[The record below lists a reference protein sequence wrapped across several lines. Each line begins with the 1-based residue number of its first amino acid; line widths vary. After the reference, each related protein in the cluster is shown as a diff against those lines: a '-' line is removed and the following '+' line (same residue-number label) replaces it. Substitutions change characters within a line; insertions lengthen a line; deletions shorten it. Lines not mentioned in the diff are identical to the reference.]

1 MKTKFKRLTREPQ
14 YNLLKNINF
23 RNNQNYIKTNNA
35 FLNYNENIDK
45 YENSLTVKIYWIFL
59 LIFSALI
66 FLWTII
72 ENKIFILIYILIIP
86 IFKFIT
92 NFKQYLMNWNRKRKY
107 ILIKIIHNKNYFII
121 LNKIWWK
128 IVKKINNYENK
139 I

>member
-45 YENSLTVKIYWIFL
+45 YENSLTVKIYWVFL

-128 IVKKINNYENK
+128 IVKKNK
-139 I
+139 